1 MIAIKNWW
9 KQKVI
14 IITEVL
20 KLELTKLKLIF
31 FDWNF
36 FFNKFL
42 FLFSSNLQT
51 QLQILKQKKFLQK
64 NDQKTNKQTN
74 KKAIMKITCI

>member
-51 QLQILKQKKFLQK
+51 QL
-64 NDQKTNKQTN
+64 
-74 KKAIMKITCI
+74 